1 MNRQRARPIT
11 RRNLIHNE
19 EELMIYSV
27 GIDVHKGRHRV
38 YCLDE
43 KAQVCDNFS
52 FQTTPE
58 ELTTL
63 GQRIFRDGSS
73 PIVVFEPAG
82 LSWLMVAAYLKA
94 QHPGCRLVKAKG
106 QKVAALRRYLR
117 SSAKSDR
124 IDALTLAK
132 MPFIDPERL
141 DELYLAPAETH
152 ALLRLTRQ
160 RKRLEDQITSHKKR
174 IGSIVDGYLPG
185 VRQAFSHCWSIQAR
199 AFFHSRINLFK
210 VIREGEEALCHF
222 LIQAKPRDKAGKAE
236 GRLVYRACQNALAV
250 VELCQ
255 SAGSLDDEFYMD
267 LQDEIDRELR
277 LMEAAEAE
285 IEALDRRIEELYRRL
300 HPSDNLRTIPGVGE
314 HTAPVFVACI
324 GDPARFPS
332 QSAFANW
339 TGVVPGAKQSSET
352 ESKGLRMTKA
362 GPAIMKWALYQV
374 GQIGRQ
380 WDPQLAA
387 VYYRQM
393 VYHGKNHKQAMG
405 AVMSHIGARVFT
417 VLREDRPYELRDT
430 EGKPISTMA
439 ARALILARYQVPG
452 EIRKERRRSKGKKAS
467 TTVARKREGM
477 LVSSV
482 RETARAP
489 QAVVTKS
496 SPGT

>member
-1 MNRQRARPIT
+1 
-11 RRNLIHNE
+11 
-19 EELMIYSV
+19 
-27 GIDVHKGRHRV
+27 
-38 YCLDE
+38 
-43 KAQVCDNFS
+43 
-52 FQTTPE
+52 
-58 ELTTL
+58 
-63 GQRIFRDGSS
+63 
-73 PIVVFEPAG
+73 
-82 LSWLMVAAYLKA
+82 
-94 QHPGCRLVKAKG
+94 
-106 QKVAALRRYLR
+106 
-117 SSAKSDR
+117 
-124 IDALTLAK
+124 

-160 RKRLEDQITSHKKR
+160 RKRLEDQITAHKKR

-185 VRQAFSHCWSIQAR
+185 VRQAFSHSWSVRAR
-199 AFFHSRINLFK
+199 AFLHSRINLFK
-210 VIREGEEALCHF
+210 VVREGEEALRRF
-222 LIQAKPRDKAGKAE
+222 FAQAKPQDRGEKAE
-236 GRLVYRACQNALAV
+236 SYLVYRACQNALAV

-255 SAGSLDDEFYMD
+255 AAGSLDEEFYTD

-277 LMEAAEAE
+277 LMEAEEAE

-362 GPAIMKWALYQV
+362 GPAVMKWALYQA

-405 AVMSHIGARVFT
+405 AVMSHMGARVFT

-430 EGKPISTMA
+430 EGRPITKMA
-439 ARALILARYQVPG
+439 ARALILAKYQVP
-452 EIRKERRRSKGKKAS
+452 EDIRKERRRSKGRKANI
-467 TTVARKREGM
+467 T
-477 LVSSV
+477 
-482 RETARAP
+482 RAP
-489 QAVVTKS
+489 KKEGTLVGRVHEAAAAPQPVATKS
-496 SPGT
+496 SPALSIWQPYPEVNKANLQGS

>member
-1 MNRQRARPIT
+1 
-11 RRNLIHNE
+11 
-19 EELMIYSV
+19 MIYSV

-43 KAQVCDNFS
+43 RAQVCDAFS

-58 ELTTL
+58 GLSTL
-63 GQRIFRDGSS
+63 GERIFKDGSS
-73 PIVVFEPAG
+73 PVVVFEPAG
-82 LSWLMVAAYLKA
+82 LSWLMVAAYLRS
-94 QHPGCRLVKAKG
+94 QRPECRLVKAKG

-117 SSAKSDR
+117 TSAKSDR

-141 DELYLAPAETH
+141 DELYLAPAETQ

-160 RKRLEDQITSHKKR
+160 RKRLEDQRTAHKKR
-174 IGSIVDGYLPG
+174 IGAIVDGYLPG
-185 VRQAFSHCWSIQAR
+185 VRQAFSYAWSIRAR
-199 AFFHSRINLFK
+199 AFFHSGINLFK
-210 VIREGEEALCHF
+210 VVREGEEALCHF
-222 LIQAKPRDKAGKAE
+222 FVQAKPRDKGGKAE
-236 GRLVYRACQNALAV
+236 GHLVYRACQNALAI

-255 SAGSLDDEFYMD
+255 AAGSLSEEFYTD

-314 HTAPVFVACI
+314 HTAPAFVACI

-339 TGVVPGAKQSSET
+339 TGAVPGAKQSSET

-393 VYHGKNHKQAMG
+393 VYHGKTHKQAMG

-417 VLREDRPYELRDT
+417 VLREDRAYELRDT
-430 EGKPISTMA
+430 EGKSITTMA
-439 ARALILARYQVPG
+439 ARALILAKYQVS
-452 EIRKERRRSKGKKAS
+452 EDIRKERRRSKG
-467 TTVARKREGM
+467 RKGI
-477 LVSSV
+477 
-482 RETARAP
+482 TAIVWKRGGCWSATYTRQP
-489 QAVVTKS
+489 ELLKL
-496 SPGT
+496 

>member
-1 MNRQRARPIT
+1 
-11 RRNLIHNE
+11 
-19 EELMIYSV
+19 MIYSV
-27 GIDVHKGRHRV
+27 GIDLHKGRHRV

-43 KAQVCDNFS
+43 RAQVCDAFS

-58 ELTTL
+58 GLTSL
-63 GQRIFRDGSS
+63 GQRIFQDGSN

-82 LSWLMVAAYLKA
+82 LSWLMVAAYLRSR
-94 QHPGCRLVKAKG
+94 HPECRLVKAKG

-124 IDALTLAK
+124 IDAITLAK

-160 RKRLEDQITSHKKR
+160 RKRLEDNITARKKR
-174 IGSIVDGYLPG
+174 IASIVDGYLPG
-185 VRQAFSHCWSIQAR
+185 VRQAFSRPWSAQAR
-199 AFFHSRINLFK
+199 AFLHSQIDPFA
-210 VIREGEEALCHF
+210 VIRDGEGALHSF
-222 LIQAKPRDKAGKAE
+222 LTQAKPRNKEERAE
-236 GRLVYRACQNALAV
+236 SYLVYRACQNVLALQG
-250 VELCQ
+250 LCQ
-255 SAGSLDDEFYMD
+255 AAGSLDEEFFVD

-277 LMEAAEAE
+277 LMEAEEAE
-285 IEALDRRIEELYRRL
+285 SEALDQRIEELYRKL

-314 HTAPVFVACI
+314 HTAPVFVACV
-324 GDPARFPS
+324 GNPMRFPS

-362 GPAIMKWALYQV
+362 GPAIIKWALYQA

-380 WDPQLAA
+380 WDPQLAS

-405 AVMSHIGARVFT
+405 AVMSHMGARVFT

-430 EGKPISTMA
+430 EDQPISKAT
-439 ARALILARYQVPG
+439 ARAIILAKYQVPEDIRQERRKRKG
-452 EIRKERRRSKGKKAS
+452 RKTNTPGPQRKERMAVGRAREAV
-467 TTVARKREGM
+467 VALNLQQSNHPPALSIGQRYPRVNKPDREG
-477 LVSSV
+477 
-482 RETARAP
+482 
-489 QAVVTKS
+489 
-496 SPGT
+496 G